1 MKMSKKEILK
11 SLRINHIFSLFAVA
25 LVIVAFETGLLVKG
39 ALAALMPVNGMYVL
53 EVVVIMSTVL
63 LVPYAIKGF
72 SGALNKALG
81 CSEED
86 FLKLFARKSLQRI
99 FILFITL
106 LLNTF
111 VYYGVCYD
119 GSLYCGLLS
128 LCALLYSFPAKQVLE
143 GYLEK
148 NVNVK

>member
-1 MKMSKKEILK
+1 MSKKEILK

>member
-1 MKMSKKEILK
+1 MSKKEILK

-86 FLKLFARKSLQRI
+86 FLKIFARKSLQRI

>member
-1 MKMSKKEILK
+1 MSKKDILK
-11 SLRINHIFSLFAVA
+11 SLRINHAFSLFAVA

-99 FILFITL
+99 FILFVTL

>member
-1 MKMSKKEILK
+1 MSKKEILK
-11 SLRINHIFSLFAVA
+11 SLRINHAFSLFAVA

>member
-11 SLRINHIFSLFAVA
+11 SLRINHAFSLFAVA

-72 SGALNKALG
+72 SGALNKAIG

-106 LLNTF
+106 LMNTF

>member
-1 MKMSKKEILK
+1 MSKKEILK
-11 SLRINHIFSLFAVA
+11 SLRINHAFSLFAVA

-86 FLKLFARKSLQRI
+86 FLKIFARKSLQRI